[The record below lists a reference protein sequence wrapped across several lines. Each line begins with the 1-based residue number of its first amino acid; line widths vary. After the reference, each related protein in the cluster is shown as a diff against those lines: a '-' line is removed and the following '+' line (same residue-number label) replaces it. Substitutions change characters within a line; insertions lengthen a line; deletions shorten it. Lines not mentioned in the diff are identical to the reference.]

1 MSWSVSGI
9 GKPKALAAKLAGD
22 FARIL
27 PMQEPE
33 ETGKNAAA
41 SAVAAIVPTFPDS
54 YLVRVECNGTQYT
67 PDSAKAPDI
76 KISGLTIRIETLGA
90 IIE

>member
-1 MSWSVSGI
+1 MSWSVSAI
-9 GKPKALAAKLAGD
+9 GKPAAVAAKLAGD
-22 FARIL
+22 FARIP

-41 SAVAAIVPTFPDS
+41 TAVAAIVPAFPDS
-54 YLVRVECNGTQYT
+54 HVVRVECNGSQYT
-67 PDSAKAPDI
+67 PDSSKAPD
-76 KISGLTIRIETLGA
+76 KKVNQLTVKIETLGA